1 MDRSSIQFGD
11 LRRLTPIDPMFGGG
25 RGKPVDRH
33 YIEGFLQRHAADV
46 RGRMLE
52 VGEDHYTRRYGG
64 ERVTS
69 AEVLHADRSNPRA
82 DWVAD
87 LATGDGLPEAAF
99 DGFICT
105 QTLQYVYPLEAAVR
119 SAWRLLRPGG
129 TWLLSVPGISQ
140 ISPYDRDRWGEH
152 WRFTPQSVQRL
163 LATTFPSEGVE
174 VRAHGNVLAAV
185 AFLHGLACEDLT
197 LEELDHHDDRYPLL
211 VTAAARKPAATAQVA
226 A

>member
-1 MDRSSIQFGD
+1 MTSPIRFGD
-11 LRRLTPIDPMFGGG
+11 LRRLTPIDPLFGGG

-33 YIEGFLQRHAADV
+33 YIEGFLQRQAADV

-64 ERVTS
+64 ERVVS

-119 SAWRLLRPGG
+119 SAWRLLKPGG
-129 TWLLSVPGISQ
+129 TWLLTVPGISQ

-163 LATTFPSEGVE
+163 LATAFPADGVQ
-174 VRAHGNVLAAV
+174 VQAHGNVLAAI

-197 LEELDHHDDRYPLL
+197 PEELDHHDDQYPLL
-211 VTAAARKPAATAQVA
+211 VTAVARKPG
-226 A
+226 